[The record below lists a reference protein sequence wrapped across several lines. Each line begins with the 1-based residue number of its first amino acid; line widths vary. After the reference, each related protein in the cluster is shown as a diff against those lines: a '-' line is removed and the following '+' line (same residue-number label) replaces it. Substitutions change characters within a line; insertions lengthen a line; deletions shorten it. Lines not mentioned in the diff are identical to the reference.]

1 MLTPEQ
7 LEMENERQKKIFD
20 KSEKDASEIYEKIL
34 EGLTKEQA
42 EYIGT
47 VMKRGDE
54 KECMELTQ
62 GLIAHF
68 ENKK

>member
-1 MLTPEQ
+1 MTENDIAK
-7 LEMENERQKKIFD
+7 ENERQKLIFD
-20 KSEKDASEIYEKIL
+20 KSEFEASGIYEKIL

-54 KECMELTQ
+54 KECLELTD
-62 GLIAHF
+62 GLMKF
-68 ENKK
+68 FGNK